1 MRDKPIINPVK
12 KELDIDLDL
21 DFIDDDFKLD
31 EIQDLNIDFSNIDQA
46 LDFNFNDN
54 DFNIDEYLDTNLTDD
69 TLLAFNIDEA

>member
-12 KELDIDLDL
+12 KELD
-21 DFIDDDFKLD
+21 
-31 EIQDLNIDFSNIDQA
+31 IDFSNIDQA

-54 DFNIDEYLDTNLTDD
+54 DFNIDEYLDTTLIDD

>member
-12 KELDIDLDL
+12 YDLDIDL

-54 DFNIDEYLDTNLTDD
+54 DFNIDEYLDTTLTED
-69 TLLAFNIDEA
+69 TLLAFNIYEA

>member
-12 KELDIDLDL
+12 YVLDIDLN
-21 DFIDDDFKLD
+21 FIDDDFKLD

-54 DFNIDEYLDTNLTDD
+54 DFNIDEYLDTTLTED
-69 TLLAFNIDEA
+69 TLLAFNIYEA